1 MYAGLVRMSRL
12 FTRGL
17 VYKYRLVV
25 HLRLSI
31 VFTCGVVGSM
41 DSFEA
46 FLQLHVLSPS
56 PCMVVQV

>member
-1 MYAGLVRMSRL
+1 MSRL